1 MTVLR
6 YTRHC
11 FLICVIAAFALTL
24 ASCADS
30 GQQSTLIERLESVN
44 RPFDVEGTSDE
55 GEPASTPVQ
64 LNIVSIG
71 DILMHYPWQQEFDGV
86 GNSMFPEYFQYI
98 NDLTLNAD
106 LALCN
111 IEAPFA
117 GGEPAGYPLFN
128 MGDTMAPAVR
138 EAGFDIVYTS
148 HNHMLDQHADAVF
161 RTVQIL
167 RDAGLQ
173 PTGSRLSTDEPNF
186 APVEVKGVNIAVI
199 AYTYESS
206 PDSINGL
213 PVPADMD
220 PFINSFS
227 AGSEADLAEMKEVI
241 DASRASGADLV
252 IFYLHAG
259 TEYSH
264 EPDADQRSVAQFL
277 VDNGVDVIL
286 GSHVHVI
293 QPMEL
298 LQPPPGSDGAAPVPV
313 YWGMGNY
320 ISGQVVEWDMEP
332 ANEEGIL
339 AELRLVWNPETR
351 AIDALTMEYLPL
363 WNTFYSNGERVVHTV
378 IPERGNIAEN
388 PSIQAS
394 GYLER
399 AQSAF
404 AEVHGVMGESI
415 SWKRDG

>member
-1 MTVLR
+1 MLR
-6 YTRHC
+6 YAGRC
-11 FLICVIAAFALTL
+11 FLIVLVAAVCLTL

-30 GQQSTLIERLESVN
+30 NPRSELAERLEASSH
-44 RPFDVEGTSDE
+44 PFSIGDASEGN
-55 GEPASTPVQ
+55 PPSTPVE

-71 DILMHYPWQQEFDGV
+71 DILMHYPWQQEFDGA

-98 NDLTLNAD
+98 NDLTRDAD

-138 EAGFDIVYTS
+138 DAGFDVVYTS
-148 HNHMLDQHADAVF
+148 HNHMLDQHSDAVF

-173 PTGSRLSTDEPNF
+173 ATGSRLSTDEPNYAF
-186 APVEVKGVNIAVI
+186 VDVKGVNIAVI

-206 PDSINGL
+206 PKSINGL
-213 PVPADMD
+213 PLSADMD

-227 AGSEADLAEMKEVI
+227 ADSEADLAEMKEAI

-252 IFYLHAG
+252 LFYLHAG

-264 EPDADQRSVAQFL
+264 EPNADQRSVAQFL
-277 VDNGVDVIL
+277 VDNGVDIIL

-298 LQPPPGSDGAAPVPV
+298 LQPSHGDTPVPV

-378 IPERGNIAEN
+378 IPERGNIADN

-394 GYLER
+394 GYYDR

-415 SWKRDG
+415 SWKRGE